1 MKYAELANA
10 GVHQQ
15 PVYEPGKPIEAVARE
30 YGLDPANIAKLASN
44 ENPFG
49 PSPKA
54 IAAGAEAMKNAH
66 LYPDGGCQVLRQK
79 IATHRG
85 VSAESILVG
94 NGSNE
99 IIELLGHAFLRP
111 GLEVVMGAQAFIV
124 YKLVAKL
131 FGATPVEVPMADFGH
146 DLDAMLGA
154 VTERTRL
161 LFVAS
166 PNNPTGVANTEV
178 GLLKLLQGLPEH
190 VILCLDEAYAEYL
203 EQSPDL
209 SAAIHAGRKVVCLRT
224 FSKIYGLG
232 GLRVG
237 YAYGAPELIALLHRV
252 RQPFN
257 VNAAAQAA
265 ATAAL
270 DDLEFVA
277 MCRTENEVG
286 RQVLCEGLTALGF
299 KTVGGAANFVL
310 SRVGSSAEVFEALQ
324 RRGLIV
330 RPLAPYGMP
339 EYVRITIGRS
349 EENERLLSVLR
360 ELLKS
365 GEITSVR

>member
-10 GVHQQ
+10 GVHTQ
-15 PVYEPGKPIEAVARE
+15 PVYEPGKPIETVARE
-30 YGLDPANIAKLASN
+30 YGLDPASIAKLASN

-54 IAAGAEAMKNAH
+54 VAAGLEALRSAH
-66 LYPDGGCQVLRQK
+66 LYPDGGCQELRQK
-79 IATHRG
+79 IAEQHG
-85 VSAESILVG
+85 VSKESIIVG

-124 YKLVAKL
+124 YKLVTEL
-131 FGATPVEVPMADFGH
+131 FGAMPVEVPMVDFGH
-146 DLDAMLGA
+146 DLDAMLAA
-154 VTERTRL
+154 VTESTRL

-166 PNNPTGVANTEV
+166 PNNPTGVANPAAD
-178 GLLKLLQGLPEH
+178 LLKLAEGLPEH

-203 EQSPDL
+203 DEAPDL

-237 YAYGAPELIALLHRV
+237 YANGDPELIALLHRV

-257 VNAAAQAA
+257 VNAVAQAA
-265 ATAAL
+265 ASAAL

-277 MCRTENEVG
+277 MCRAENEMG
-286 RQVLCEGLTALGF
+286 RQVLCEGLSALGF
-299 KTVGGAANFVL
+299 KTIGGAANFVL
-310 SRVGSSAEVFEALQ
+310 SRVGSGALVFKALQ

-330 RPLAPYGMP
+330 RPLAPYGMADF
-339 EYVRITIGRS
+339 VRITIGRA
-349 EENERLLSVLR
+349 EENERLLSALR
-360 ELLKS
+360 ELIKS
-365 GEITSVR
+365 GEIAKVR